1 DSSNV
6 GKPSSIYRGVY
17 TMTPL
22 DDSPAAE
29 GVPTIEGEV
38 KLHMISKGAGMKMMS
53 LSEVLMRFEH
63 NDEWHELQLS
73 PAIGF
78 HNNMFAMH
86 GHGAQEELIL
96 SGRSDLSRFRLAGVT
111 KPVCEIG
118 PARITIRTPSRDE
131 VNSGEVMVLDGK
143 KVAVG
148 TVVSENCGFKISMN
162 LREIDVKKLGRK
174 VINYSILNN
183 IITILQI
190 RFFLLQMQHGE
201 SNNGHAKVSLLCIG
215 IQALMDA
222 YDSLIHLFLG
232 LSAQFMFNTFSVVAL
247 FKFILFSMLEV
258 RYLLLVWRSRRQNQF
273 NEGGMD
279 SIRRELS
286 WLYSRFYGTLLVGMV
301 ILYNFY
307 QYLNVLIII
316 MQCYW
321 VPQIIYDIVRGHK
334 KPLSWRFI
342 VGISVTRM
350 IVPLY
355 ALACPYTIFNNEVY
369 PALPSAPNSAEATLI
384 VCLQVA
390 QVAVMWAQAKFG
402 PRSFVP
408 WICLPHVYNYYRAV
422 PAVHDEELG
431 APECVICMND
441 IDLSETHD
449 PESRPVIT
457 PCDHVFHA
465 GCLEQWMD
473 VKMECPTCRGEL
485 PAMT

>member
-1 DSSNV
+1 MPLVVLGSPGILNRPAHHWRWSNVFLGFILMLGFWLMIDSEASGSNSADYTAALDSSNV

-22 DDSPAAE
+22 ENSPAAE

-53 LSEVLMRFEH
+53 LSEILLRFEH
-63 NDEWHELQLS
+63 DNEWHELQLS
-73 PAIGF
+73 PAIGLQ
-78 HNNMFAMH
+78 NNMFAM
-86 GHGAQEELIL
+86 GIPGAGPQEELIF
-96 SGRSDLSRFRLAGVT
+96 SGRSDLSRFRLAGVN
-111 KPVCEIG
+111 KPVCDIG
-118 PARITIRTPSRDE
+118 PARITIRTPAKDDMSA
-131 VNSGEVMVLDGK
+131 GEVMVLDGK
-143 KVAVG
+143 KVATG
-148 TVVSENCGFKISMN
+148 TVVSDNCGFKISMN

-273 NEGGMD
+273 NDGGMD

-286 WLYSRFYGTLLVGMV
+286 WLYSRFYGSA
-301 ILYNFY
+301 
-307 QYLNVLIII
+307 
-316 MQCYW
+316 
-321 VPQIIYDIVRGHK
+321 DR
-334 KPLSWRFI
+334 
-342 VGISVTRM
+342 
-350 IVPLY
+350 
-355 ALACPYTIFNNEVY
+355 VY
-369 PALPSAPNSAEATLI
+369 PALPTAPNSAEATLI

-390 QVAVMWAQAKFG
+390 QVAIMWAQAKFG

-408 WICLPHVYNYYRAV
+408 WICLPHVYNYYRAIPPV
-422 PAVHDEELG
+422 QDEELG

-441 IDLSETHD
+441 IDLSETQD
-449 PESRPVIT
+449 PELRPVIT
-457 PCDHVFHA
+457 PCDHIFHA

>member
-1 DSSNV
+1 
-6 GKPSSIYRGVY
+6 
-17 TMTPL
+17 MT
-22 DDSPAAE
+22 
-29 GVPTIEGEV
+29 
-38 KLHMISKGAGMKMMS
+38 
-53 LSEVLMRFEH
+53 
-63 NDEWHELQLS
+63 
-73 PAIGF
+73 
-78 HNNMFAMH
+78 
-86 GHGAQEELIL
+86 
-96 SGRSDLSRFRLAGVT
+96 
-111 KPVCEIG
+111 
-118 PARITIRTPSRDE
+118 
-131 VNSGEVMVLDGK
+131 
-143 KVAVG
+143 
-148 TVVSENCGFKISMN
+148 
-162 LREIDVKKLGRK
+162 LREID
-174 VINYSILNN
+174 

-190 RFFLLQMQHGE
+190 RFFLLQMQHGDN
-201 SNNGHAKVSLLCIG
+201 NNGHAKVSLLCIG
-215 IQALMDA
+215 VQALMDA

-279 SIRRELS
+279 SIRRELG

-321 VPQIIYDIVRGHK
+321 VPQIVYDIVRGHK
-334 KPLSWRFI
+334 RPLSWRFI
-342 VGISVTRM
+342 VGISITRM

-355 ALACPYTIFNNEVY
+355 ALACPYTIFNGEVY
-369 PALPSAPNSAEATLI
+369 PALASAPNSTEATLI

-390 QVAVMWAQAKFG
+390 QIAIMWAQARFG

-422 PAVHDEELG
+422 PSVQDEELG

-441 IDLSETHD
+441 IDLSEVHD

-457 PCDHVFHA
+457 PCDHIFHA